1 MAYTIAGIDVHK
13 RMLAVV
19 VSELAA
25 DAEDAFERRP
35 FGSTP
40 AQLRLLAAWLS
51 ERQVDEVVMES
62 TAQYWRPVWAA
73 LERHPPKG
81 SDYVQRKRDEPLMVD
96 VRQLAFRLHPDEL
109 IAIEFRRVAR
119 QAVGLHPGMAA
130 EKSLDVPTPM
140 DFPAV
145 PQQNNLVSEMTEQLA
160 EKRSRTSRRV
170 LGGGRPQIAQTR

>member
-1 MAYTIAGIDVHK
+1 MQGRDTRVRDVVDDVAVYTSRDGLRPWQIGRVEARAKQGL
-13 RMLAVV
+13 RP
-19 VSELAA
+19 A
-25 DAEDAFERRP
+25 DP
-35 FGSTP
+35 
-40 AQLRLLAAWLS
+40 L
-51 ERQVDEVVMES
+51 
-62 TAQYWRPVWAA
+62 
-73 LERHPPKG
+73 KG
-81 SDYVQRKRDEPLMVD
+81 SDNVQRKRDEPLMVD

-109 IAIEFRRVAR
+109 IGIEFRRVAR

-130 EKSLDVPTPM
+130 EKSLDIPTPM

>member
-19 VSELAA
+19 VSALAA

-73 LERHPPKG
+73 LERHWTPRARARAGAGPMAGPCTSLRPSPIARRGGG
-81 SDYVQRKRDEPLMVD
+81 S
-96 VRQLAFRLHPDEL
+96 AT
-109 IAIEFRRVAR
+109 
-119 QAVGLHPGMAA
+119 
-130 EKSLDVPTPM
+130 SPTP
-140 DFPAV
+140 
-145 PQQNNLVSEMTEQLA
+145 N
-160 EKRSRTSRRV
+160 
-170 LGGGRPQIAQTR
+170 GW